1 MGTLKYSRQRE
12 AILNFLMTRKDHP
25 TADVIYD
32 NIRKAQPN
40 ISLGTVYRNLSLL
53 AEIGE
58 IQRLTTGDGKDHFDG
73 NAMPHDHFVCRMCN
87 SVIDVNG
94 SVDHKLDK
102 AANKT
107 FDGEIEGHT
116 TIYYGKCRNCIDKQT
131 RV

>member
-1 MGTLKYSRQRE
+1 
-12 AILNFLMTRKDHP
+12 MTRKDHP

>member
-1 MGTLKYSRQRE
+1 
-12 AILNFLMTRKDHP
+12 MTRKDHP

-102 AANKT
+102 AANKI